1 MCYYNGIKIK
11 FNDFIRLKELE
22 HQFPHEDISIL
33 VQSGFDYANWPV
45 IKPTADCDW
54 EIVNMEWGFIP
65 FYLKDRESIKKF
77 REGFKDEKGKFHAPV
92 TTLNAVGEELLK
104 PNKMFRES
112 ALHRRC
118 IVLSSGFY
126 EWRHV
131 PQVGKSGKVL
141 KTTLKYPYFIKPSK
155 GKFFFMAGVWQ
166 PWTDKETGEMIETF
180 AIITTSANKLM
191 EQIHNSKK
199 RMPLILPEKEAGE
212 WISDGLSEA
221 EISRLANFQISAD
234 EMNAYN
240 VYKNFRERENPME
253 EINIEGLNALIT

>member
-1 MCYYNGIKIK
+1 MCYYNGVKIK
-11 FNDFIRLKELE
+11 LNDYIRLKDLE
-22 HQFPHEDISIL
+22 HQYPFEDTSIL
-33 VQSGFDYANWPV
+33 VQSGFDYAHWPV

-65 FYLKDRESIKKF
+65 FYLKDRASVKKF
-77 REGFKDEKGKFHAPV
+77 REGYKDEKGKFHPPI

-112 ALHRRC
+112 ALRRRC
-118 IVLSSGFY
+118 LVLSSGFY

-141 KTTLKYPYFIKPSK
+141 KTTLKYPYFIKPSA
-155 GKFFFMAGVWQ
+155 GNFFFMAGVWQ

-180 AIITTSANKLM
+180 AIVTTAANKLM

-212 WISDGLSEA
+212 WISDDLSED
-221 EISRLANFQISAD
+221 EISRLANLQISTDA
-234 EMNAYN
+234 MTAHT
-240 VYKNFRERENPME
+240 VYKDFRERENPMSVPC
-253 EINIEGLNALIT
+253 